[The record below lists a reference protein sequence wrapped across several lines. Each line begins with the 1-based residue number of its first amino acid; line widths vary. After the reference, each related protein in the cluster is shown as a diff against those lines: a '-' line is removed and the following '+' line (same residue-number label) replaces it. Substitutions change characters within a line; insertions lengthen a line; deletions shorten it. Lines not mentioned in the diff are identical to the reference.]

1 MERRALIAFVV
12 SLVILLGYQ
21 EILKIYYPPPPP
33 ELEGTTAS
41 PEIGTP
47 PSAEIAPAPAAPNE
61 EAAAPPSQPA
71 PIEGRDVV
79 LETHLY
85 KATFTTAGARLKSF
99 VLKSY
104 RKTVD
109 ADSPPLDLLVDTV
122 PANLPLG
129 VELRGPTRKLSD
141 AGVSYRVDRD
151 DLVLGD
157 DDSGSITFTGQL
169 DGITISKRIT
179 AESSRYLFGM
189 EIETQGGDGQFT
201 ELGVSWDKHVS
212 LVHVPGQEILFNS
225 HVAIRNEK
233 LEHIL
238 WDSLEPIHDRGVR
251 WVGYSGQYFLVTLI
265 PPADTAD
272 ARMFVKRTGEL
283 VQTQLLLPPG
293 QLRAHVD
300 FYVGPKEIGTLENEE
315 HGLRRAVD
323 LGWFTFIAL
332 PLLQGLKLLHRVTGN
347 YGVDIILMTVII
359 KVLFIPLTKSS
370 LKSMKEMQKLQPQMA
385 KIREQFKDKP
395 DEMNKE
401 VMELYRRH
409 KVNPL
414 GGCLPMLLQI
424 PVFVGLYNALLNAV
438 ELRHAPFAGWISDLS
453 APDRLGSIQLPF
465 VEQPGIPVLTGLM
478 GVSMFVQQL
487 MTPTPSADP
496 MQQRIM
502 LIMPV
507 MFTFMFINFPSGLTL
522 YWLVNNIL
530 TIAQQYTVNR
540 PEK

>member
-12 SLVILLGYQ
+12 SLCILLGYQ

-33 ELEGTTAS
+33 ELESGATA
-41 PEIGTP
+41 PDLAP
-47 PSAEIAPAPAAPNE
+47 VPSAEVGADTAPDAQPAAP
-61 EAAAPPSQPA
+61 PPQVQ
-71 PIEGRDVV
+71 IEGRDVV
-79 LETHLY
+79 LDTHLY
-85 KATFTTAGARLKSF
+85 RATFTTAGARLKSF
-99 VLKSY
+99 VLKGY
-104 RKTVD
+104 RRSVD
-109 ADSPPLDLLVDTV
+109 ADSPPLDLLVDAV
-122 PANLPLG
+122 PNNLPLG
-129 VELRGPTRKLSD
+129 VELRGTTRKISD
-141 AGVSYRVDRD
+141 AAVSYRVDRD
-151 DLVLGD
+151 QLALTENDT
-157 DDSGSITFTGQL
+157 GSITFTGQL
-169 DGITISKRIT
+169 EGVTITKRIS
-179 AESSRYLFGM
+179 ADASRYLFGLD
-189 EIETQGGDGQFT
+189 IETQGADGQFT
-201 ELGVSWDKHVS
+201 ELGVSWDKHVPR
-212 LVHVPGQEILFNS
+212 LHVPGQEILFNS
-225 HVAIRNEK
+225 HVAIRSDK

-238 WDSLEPIHDRGVR
+238 WEKLEPIHDKDVK

-265 PPADTAD
+265 PTAD
-272 ARMFVKRTGEL
+272 ARMFVKRQDETI
-283 VQTQLLLPPG
+283 QTQLLLPPG
-293 QLRAHVD
+293 ELRAHVD
-300 FYVGPKEIGTLENEE
+300 LYVGPKEIRTLESEE

-332 PLLQGLKLLHRVTGN
+332 PMLQALKLLHRVTGN
-347 YGVDIILMTVII
+347 YGIDIILLTVII

-370 LKSMKEMQKLQPQMA
+370 LKSMREMQKLQPQMA
-385 KIREQFKDKP
+385 QVREKYKDKP

-401 VMELYRRH
+401 IMELYRRH

-414 GGCLPMLLQI
+414 GGCLPMVLQI

-438 ELRHAPFAGWISDLS
+438 ELRHAPFAGWIDDLS
-453 APDRLGSIQLPF
+453 APDRLGSLQLPF

-487 MTPTPSADP
+487 MTPTTTMDP
-496 MQQRIM
+496 MQQKVM